1 MQKDNRRITLVTCP
15 EGRQPD
21 RVWNFTSVASSR
33 LIAVGSFAVLPY
45 ALEDSMSEQAHDVER
60 LVIDRT
66 ATPSQYLELL
76 AALPEKFV
84 GDVLY
89 IQDDG
94 SAFLSAAG
102 RGSGRMLYK
111 LGANDLRFY
120 LEMHDLLMPAMAR
133 TA

>member
-1 MQKDNRRITLVTCP
+1 MQTDNRRITLVTCP
-15 EGRQPD
+15 EGREPD
-21 RVWNFTSVASSR
+21 RAWNITPVASSR
-33 LIAVGSFAVLPY
+33 MIAVGSFTVLRY

-66 ATPSQYLELL
+66 ATPSQFLELL
-76 AALPEKFV
+76 AALPDEFV

-89 IQDDG
+89 IQDDD

-102 RGSGRMLYK
+102 RGSGRMLYS
-111 LGANDLRFY
+111 LSANDLHFY
-120 LEMHDLLMPAMAR
+120 LETHDLLMAAMAR